1 MTDDTMATETHSY
14 HGWPIRVICEFQITE
29 GKFAARS
36 FVTPAGQAERATP
49 GGACVD
55 AMPSDAKAHALK
67 AARKYIDRM
76 LVD

>member
-1 MTDDTMATETHSY
+1 MTDDAIDTEIHSY
-14 HGWPIRVICEFQITE
+14 HGWPVRVVCQFQITE
-29 GKFAARS
+29 GTFAARS
-36 FVTPAGQAERATP
+36 FVAPAGQAERATP

-55 AMPSDAKAHALK
+55 ALQSDAKAQALR

>member
-1 MTDDTMATETHSY
+1 MTDDTTATETHSY

-36 FVTPAGQAERATP
+36 FVTPAGQQERATP
-49 GGACVD
+49 GGASIG
-55 AMPSDAKAHALK
+55 ASSSDAKAIALK